1 MELELWLD
9 KYDIKKMAMRDLKH
23 YLLGYKEEEEEDFN
37 ELFKDMDLDKVQY
50 IFHSVAYVINEWHT
64 SEGEKRKYIS
74 AKVYLE
80 YNDSVFAEYV
90 AIYGLDGEAED
101 DYLIMV

>member
-23 YLLGYKEEEEEDFN
+23 YLPGYKEEKEEDF
-37 ELFKDMDLDKVQY
+37 
-50 IFHSVAYVINEWHT
+50 NEWHT